1 MMAEFTGRKMAM
13 VMVGAFGV
21 IISVNLLLAYKAVST
36 FPGLEVQNS
45 YVASQVFDSNRAAQ
59 EALGWTLTPDY
70 DAAEKRLYLSFT
82 DRSGAPAPLT
92 DLSVLVGRTT
102 AAMDDQRPDFTYA
115 ANLWTA
121 PLDLPPG
128 RWLLR
133 IEARAQDG
141 TLFSQRVSI
150 TVRG

>member
-1 MMAEFTGRKMAM
+1 MAEFTGRKMAV
-13 VMVGAFGV
+13 VMVSFFGV
-21 IISVNLLLAYKAVST
+21 IIAVNLLMAYKAVST

-45 YVASQVFDSNRAAQ
+45 YVASQVFDANRAAQ

-70 DAAEKRLYLSFT
+70 DAADKRLYLSFNNADGT
-82 DRSGAPAPLT
+82 PAKLSDLT
-92 DLSVLVGRTT
+92 VLVGRTT
-102 AAMDDQRPDFTYA
+102 AAQDDQRPDFTYA

-121 PLDLPPG
+121 PLDLQPG

-133 IEARAQDG
+133 VEARSADG
-141 TLFSQRVSI
+141 TLFSQRVAI